1 MKERKQRKGD
11 TGEEIRQNYYI
22 LLIVSEKYTKAIIF
36 VLISH

>member
-22 LLIVSEKYTKAIIF
+22 LLIVSENIPKLLSLY
-36 VLISH
+36 